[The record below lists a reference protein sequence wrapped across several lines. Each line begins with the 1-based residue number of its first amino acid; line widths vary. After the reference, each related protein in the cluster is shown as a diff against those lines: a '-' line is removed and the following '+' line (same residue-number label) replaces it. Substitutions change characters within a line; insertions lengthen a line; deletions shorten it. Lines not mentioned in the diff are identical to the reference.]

1 MMIMTMMMRRPF
13 SWTNQGKTTKRR
25 RTKEYM
31 SSKIP
36 FATKKT
42 SKGKAPSKGSKT
54 NKFAFAK
61 EPVKE
66 HIDEVVMDDGGEDMV
81 HDAAQTQH
89 SSQPKKDKTL
99 EWFKQPPRPP
109 TPDPELNKCQTVLDR
124 PAQPWFNQMVSASKD
139 PLTFDSLMA
148 TLIDFS
154 KFVLNRLKID
164 NLTQDLLLGPAYNLL
179 KDLDMTKM
187 QLEESSIRVK
197 DLYTFKEGDFV
208 NLHLKD
214 IEYMLLLA
222 TQHKLFHLN
231 NCDIVD
237 FTMALQMFTRSLI
250 VKRQVKDLQLGV
262 KRYKKKL
269 NITAPQRTFDEINC
283 KEIYTPSYDPPGAV
297 YEDQNQQKRVMR
309 ADELYKFS
317 DGTL

>member
-1 MMIMTMMMRRPF
+1 MTNTSLNLRL
-13 SWTNQGKTTKRR
+13 T
-25 RTKEYM
+25 
-31 SSKIP
+31 
-36 FATKKT
+36 KT

-54 NKFAFAK
+54 DKFAFAK

-89 SSQPKKDKTL
+89 SSQPKKDKTS

-109 TPDPELNKCQTVLDR
+109 TPDPELNKCQAILDR
-124 PAQPWFNQMVSASKD
+124 SAQPWFNQMVSASKD

-148 TLIDFS
+148 TIIDFS
-154 KFVLNRLKID
+154 KFVLNRFKID

-179 KDLDMTKM
+179 K
-187 QLEESSIRVK
+187 
-197 DLYTFKEGDFV
+197 EGDFV
-208 NLHLKD
+208 NLHLND

-231 NCDIVD
+231 DCDIVD

-250 VKRQVKDLQLGV
+250 VKRQAKDLQLGV

-269 NITAPQRTFDEINC
+269 NITAPQRTFDEIDC
-283 KEIYTPSYDPPGAV
+283 KEIYTPSYNSPGAV
-297 YEDQNQQKRVMR
+297 YEDQNQQKRMMR

-317 DGTL
+317 DETL